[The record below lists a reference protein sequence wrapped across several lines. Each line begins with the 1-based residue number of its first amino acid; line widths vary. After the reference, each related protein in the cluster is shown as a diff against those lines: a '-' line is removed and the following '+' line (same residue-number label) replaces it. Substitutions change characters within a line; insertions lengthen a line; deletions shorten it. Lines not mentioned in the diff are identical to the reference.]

1 MALRRR
7 PFPPARTPPFVRRR
21 PQPKGRVPAMAPAE
35 PQSDCPD
42 RFHDDR
48 ASRLIAESL
57 VKRHAPSRILM
68 RAKRLGLSPE
78 LTRAV
83 VVACSA
89 AAIEP
94 REQRGIA
101 SSH

>member
-1 MALRRR
+1 
-7 PFPPARTPPFVRRR
+7 
-21 PQPKGRVPAMAPAE
+21 MAPAE
-35 PQSDCPD
+35 PQTDQVD
-42 RFHDDR
+42 RTES
-48 ASRLIAESL
+48 ASRLVAESL
-57 VKRHAPSRILM
+57 VKRHAPSRILL

-94 REQRGIA
+94 RTQRGVA
-101 SSH
+101 GGH

>member
-1 MALRRR
+1 
-7 PFPPARTPPFVRRR
+7 
-21 PQPKGRVPAMAPAE
+21 MAPADA
-35 PQSDCPD
+35 SFDLPD
-42 RFHDDR
+42 RAEDIP
-48 ASRLIAESL
+48 ASRLVAESL

-68 RAKRLGLSPE
+68 RARRLGLSPE

-94 REQRGIA
+94 REQRGLA
-101 SSH
+101 SSN

>member
-1 MALRRR
+1 M
-7 PFPPARTPPFVRRR
+7 
-21 PQPKGRVPAMAPAE
+21 VPAEAQTAAAA
-35 PQSDCPD
+35 D
-42 RFHDDR
+42 RPEGFS
-48 ASRLIAESL
+48 ASRLVAESL
-57 VKRHAPSRILM
+57 VKRHAPSRILL
-68 RAKRLGLSPE
+68 RAQRLGLSPE

-94 REQRGIA
+94 RTQRGMA

>member
-1 MALRRR
+1 
-7 PFPPARTPPFVRRR
+7 
-21 PQPKGRVPAMAPAE
+21 MAPAE
-35 PQSDCPD
+35 PQSDSPD

-68 RAKRLGLSPE
+68 RAQRLGLSPE

-101 SSH
+101 SPH